1 MDEQLEKLVD
11 SLLYEGYALYP
22 YTPSAT
28 KNATPTPFGI
38 VYPPA
43 YAEGSTSTF
52 DHLRVDCVLHTAD
65 GAEVGGTVR
74 FLQTAG
80 ERHQGE
86 ARRLQIP
93 PTPIAELADG
103 GVGREFEYEG
113 EQAIQGRVRLR
124 ADDLGDGLARLRMCV
139 HNSTR
144 VENGTE
150 MKRGDALKASLISTH
165 VIVETSAGRFA
176 SPLERSGP
184 AAKAVGDCQ
193 SVNSFPVLA
202 DAQDRS
208 ILGAAIVL
216 PDHPQL
222 SPSSLG
228 NLFDN
233 TEIEEALILHVK
245 VLSDSEREEIE
256 KQDPAVREMI
266 AKASRTTDEELM
278 RLHGL
283 MGPSDGLLGRV
294 GSDPHGREG
303 QAQAEEVQGSD
314 PGRAAQARAEEV
326 EGSDPAFLGLE
337 GVGPQPEPGHPNPG
351 EPEMDVAR
359 GTIRKGGK
367 VVLHP
372 GDSSRDPM
380 DTMLAGR
387 TATVERIYRDM
398 DDKIHVGVTIDGDA
412 SQELFRETGRY
423 IFFKGDEVE
432 PA

>member
-1 MDEQLEKLVD
+1 MEKRLETLVE

-52 DHLRVDCVLHTAD
+52 DHLRVDCVLHEAD
-65 GAEVGGTVR
+65 GAQVGGTVR

-80 ERHQGE
+80 NRHEAE
-86 ARRLQIP
+86 ARSLQIP
-93 PTPIAELADG
+93 PTPLADLANG
-103 GVGREFEYEG
+103 GVGQEFAFEG
-113 EQAIQGRVRLR
+113 EQSIEGRIRLR
-124 ADDLGDGLARLRMCV
+124 ADDLGGGLARVRMCV
-139 HNSTR
+139 HNSTP

-165 VIVETSAGRFA
+165 VVIETSAGRFA

-184 AAKAVGDCQ
+184 AGEAVAKCD

-202 DAQDRS
+202 DSEDRA

-245 VLSDSEREEIE
+245 ALSDSEREEIE

-266 AKASRTTDEELM
+266 AKADETTDEELM

-283 MGPSDGLLGRV
+283 MRPTDVLNGM
-294 GSDPHGREG
+294 E
-303 QAQAEEVQGSD
+303 D
-314 PGRAAQARAEEV
+314 PG
-326 EGSDPAFLGLE
+326 P
-337 GVGPQPEPGHPNPG
+337 PPEPGHPNPG
-351 EPEMDVAR
+351 EPKMDVAR

-367 VVLHP
+367 VILHP

-398 DDKIHVGVTIDGDA
+398 DDKVHVGVTIDGDA

-432 PA
+432 PT

>member
-1 MDEQLEKLVD
+1 MEKQLETLLE

-22 YTPSAT
+22 YTPTAA
-28 KNATPTPFGI
+28 KNSTPTPFGI

-43 YAEGSTSTF
+43 YAEGNSATF
-52 DHLRVDCVLHTAD
+52 DHLRVDCVLHVAE
-65 GAEVGGTVR
+65 GAEVNGTVR

-80 ERHQGE
+80 ERHEGE
-86 ARRLQIP
+86 ARVLEIP
-93 PTPIAELADG
+93 PTSLSDLAGG
-103 GVGREFEYEG
+103 GVGEDFSFKG
-113 EQAIQGRVRLR
+113 EQPIEGRFRLR
-124 ADDLGDGLARLRMCV
+124 ADDLGDGLARVRLCV
-139 HNSTR
+139 HNSTA
-144 VENGTE
+144 VEDGAE

-165 VIVETSAGRFA
+165 VVIETSAGKFA
-176 SPLERSGP
+176 SPLERNGP
-184 AAKAVGDCQ
+184 AGDAVAECK

-202 DAQDRS
+202 DSQDRA

-222 SPSSLG
+222 SPHSLG

-245 VLSDSEREEIE
+245 ALSDQEREEIE

-266 AKASRTTDEELM
+266 AKADETTDEELM

-283 MGPSDGLLGRV
+283 MRSSDVLG
-294 GSDPHGREG
+294 GMK
-303 QAQAEEVQGSD
+303 D
-314 PGRAAQARAEEV
+314 PG
-326 EGSDPAFLGLE
+326 P
-337 GVGPQPEPGHPNPG
+337 PPEPGHPNPG

-359 GTIRKGGK
+359 GTIKKGGK
-367 VVLHP
+367 VILHP

-380 DTMLAGR
+380 DGVLKGR

-398 DDKIHVGVTIDGDA
+398 DDQIHVGVTVDDDA

>member
-1 MDEQLEKLVD
+1 MEKRLETLVE

-52 DHLRVDCVLHTAD
+52 DHLRVDCVLHVAD
-65 GAEVGGTVR
+65 DAEVGGTVR

-80 ERHQGE
+80 SRHEGE
-86 ARRLQIP
+86 ARSLQIP
-93 PTPIAELADG
+93 QTPLAELVDG
-103 GVGREFEYEG
+103 GVGQEFAFEG
-113 EQAIQGRVRLR
+113 EQSIEGRIRLR
-124 ADDLGDGLARLRMCV
+124 ADDLGGGLARVRMCV
-139 HNSTR
+139 HNSTP
-144 VENGTE
+144 VENGAE
-150 MKRGDALKASLISTH
+150 MSRGDALKASLISTH
-165 VIVETSAGRFA
+165 VVIETSAGRFA

-184 AAKAVGDCQ
+184 AGDAVAKCE

-202 DAQDRS
+202 DSEDRA

-245 VLSDSEREEIE
+245 ALSDSEREEIE

-266 AKASRTTDEELM
+266 AKADETTDEELM

-283 MGPSDGLLGRV
+283 MRPTDVLNGM
-294 GSDPHGREG
+294 E
-303 QAQAEEVQGSD
+303 D
-314 PGRAAQARAEEV
+314 PG
-326 EGSDPAFLGLE
+326 P
-337 GVGPQPEPGHPNPG
+337 PPEPGHPNPG
-351 EPEMDVAR
+351 EPKMDVAR

-367 VVLHP
+367 VILHP

-432 PA
+432 PT

>member
-1 MDEQLEKLVD
+1 MEGKLNELVE

-22 YTPSAT
+22 YTPTAT

-38 VYPPA
+38 VYPPD
-43 YAEGSTSTF
+43 YAEGNPSTF
-52 DHLRVDCVLHTAD
+52 DHLRVDCVLHVAE
-65 GAEVGGTVR
+65 GAEVSGTVR

-80 ERHQGE
+80 DRHEGE
-86 ARRLQIP
+86 ARLLEIP
-93 PTPIAELADG
+93 PTPLAELGDG
-103 GVGREFEYEG
+103 GIGEEFEFEG
-113 EQAIQGRVRLR
+113 EQPVQGRIRLR
-124 ADDLGDGLARLRMCV
+124 ADDAGPGLSRVRMCI
-139 HNSTR
+139 HNSTP
-144 VENGTE
+144 VENGSE
-150 MKRGDALKASLISTH
+150 MKRGEALKASLISTH
-165 VIVETSAGRFA
+165 VVIETSVGRFA

-184 AAKAVGDCQ
+184 AGEAVAECE

-202 DAQDRS
+202 DPEDKAV
-208 ILGAAIVL
+208 LGAAIVL
-216 PDHPQL
+216 PDHPEL
-222 SPSSLG
+222 SPNSLG

-245 VLSDSEREEIE
+245 ALSDGEREEIE

-266 AKASRTTDEELM
+266 AKADETTDEDLM

-283 MGPSDGLLGRV
+283 MRPSDVLGS
-294 GSDPHGREG
+294 GAPRE
-303 QAQAEEVQGSD
+303 
-314 PGRAAQARAEEV
+314 P
-326 EGSDPAFLGLE
+326 DPAFRGLE
-337 GVGPQPEPGHPNPG
+337 DVGPPPEPGHPNPG
-351 EPEMDVAR
+351 EPQMDVAR

-367 VVLHP
+367 VILHP

-412 SQELFRETGRY
+412 SQDLFRETGRY
-423 IFFKGDEVE
+423 IFFKGEEVE

>member
-1 MDEQLEKLVD
+1 MQKGLETLVEA
-11 SLLYEGYALYP
+11 LLYEGYALYP

-52 DHLRVDCVLHTAD
+52 DHLRVDCILHVAD

-80 ERHQGE
+80 NRHEGE
-86 ARRLQIP
+86 ARSLQIP
-93 PTPIAELADG
+93 QTPLADLADG
-103 GVGREFEYEG
+103 GVGQEFAFDG
-113 EQAIQGRVRLR
+113 EQSIEGRIRLR
-124 ADDLGDGLARLRMCV
+124 ADDLGGGLSRVRMCV
-139 HNSTR
+139 HNSTP

-165 VIVETSAGRFA
+165 VVIETSAGRFA
-176 SPLERSGP
+176 SPLQRSGP
-184 AAKAVGDCQ
+184 AGEAVAECE

-202 DAQDRS
+202 DPEDRA

-245 VLSDSEREEIE
+245 ALSDSEREEIE
-256 KQDPAVREMI
+256 EQDPAVREMI
-266 AKASRTTDEELM
+266 AKADETTDEELM

-283 MGPSDGLLGRV
+283 MRPSDVLDGM
-294 GSDPHGREG
+294 E
-303 QAQAEEVQGSD
+303 D
-314 PGRAAQARAEEV
+314 PG
-326 EGSDPAFLGLE
+326 P
-337 GVGPQPEPGHPNPG
+337 PPEPGHPNPG
-351 EPEMDVAR
+351 EPVMDVAR

-367 VVLHP
+367 VILHP

-432 PA
+432 PT

>member
-1 MDEQLEKLVD
+1 MEKQLETLVD

-43 YAEGSTSTF
+43 YAEGNSATF
-52 DHLRVDCVLHTAD
+52 DHLRVDCVLHVAE
-65 GAEVGGTVR
+65 GARVSGTVR

-80 ERHQGE
+80 NRHEGE
-86 ARRLQIP
+86 ARLLEVP
-93 PTPIAELADG
+93 PTALADLADG
-103 GVGREFEYEG
+103 GVGQEFAFEG
-113 EQAIQGRVRLR
+113 EQPINGRIRLR
-124 ADDLGDGLARLRMCV
+124 ADEAGDGLVRVRMCV
-139 HNSTR
+139 HNSTP
-144 VENGTE
+144 VENGAE
-150 MKRGDALKASLISTH
+150 MMRGDALKASLISTH
-165 VIVETSAGRFA
+165 VVIETTAGRFA
-176 SPLERSGP
+176 SPLDRTGP
-184 AAKAVGDCQ
+184 AGEAVAECE

-202 DAQDRS
+202 DPDDRA
-208 ILGAAIVL
+208 IMGAAIVL

-222 SPSSLG
+222 SPHSLG

-245 VLSDSEREEIE
+245 ALSDSERDEIE

-266 AKASRTTDEELM
+266 AKADETTDEELM

-283 MGPSDGLLGRV
+283 MRPSDVLNGM
-294 GSDPHGREG
+294 E
-303 QAQAEEVQGSD
+303 D
-314 PGRAAQARAEEV
+314 PG
-326 EGSDPAFLGLE
+326 P
-337 GVGPQPEPGHPNPG
+337 PPEPGHPNPG
-351 EPEMDVAR
+351 EPQMDLPR
-359 GTIRKGGK
+359 GTIHKGGK
-367 VVLHP
+367 VILHP
-372 GDSSRDPM
+372 GESSRDPM
-380 DTMLAGR
+380 DTILAGR

-423 IFFKGDEVE
+423 IFFKGEEVE